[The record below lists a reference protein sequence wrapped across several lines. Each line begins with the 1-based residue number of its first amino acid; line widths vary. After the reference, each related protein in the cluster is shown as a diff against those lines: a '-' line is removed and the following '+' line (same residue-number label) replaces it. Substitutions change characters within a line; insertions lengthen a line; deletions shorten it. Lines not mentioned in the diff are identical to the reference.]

1 MLRFFKTTSSDY
13 EVVFTRGATESLK
26 ILAETF
32 DFQSTGHFMYLRN
45 AHNSVVGMRAIVNT
59 SNVHVMEVEGF
70 LELPFAENESP
81 SVYSL
86 SNSLVVYPAQCNFNG
101 FKYPLSVIEKFQQ
114 ADLPNHV
121 QTMSKN
127 WYVCLDAANYVSTS
141 YLDLFKNNPDFVV
154 LSFYKLFGYPTGLGA
169 LLVSKRGQQV
179 MKKRYHGGGTV
190 DFALSNI
197 EMHRKRSSFYER
209 FEDGTLPFLSIISL
223 LSGFDTLQRL
233 VPPAKGMNSMERI
246 SYHVF
251 RLGKYLYD
259 Q

>member
-1 MLRFFKTTSSDY
+1 MAYQETYTPSEWKVIDSEFRRLTTNNLHYLDHAGSSLYSEKQIKDSYYRLSNNLYCNPHTNELTEHQVNQVRDQVLRFFITTSSDY
-13 EVVFTRGATESLK
+13 EVVFTRGATEGLK

-59 SNVHVMEVEGF
+59 SNVHVMEVDGF

-121 QTMSKN
+121 
-127 WYVCLDAANYVSTS
+127 
-141 YLDLFKNNPDFVV
+141 
-154 LSFYKLFGYPTGLGA
+154 
-169 LLVSKRGQQV
+169 
-179 MKKRYHGGGTV
+179 
-190 DFALSNI
+190 
-197 EMHRKRSSFYER
+197 
-209 FEDGTLPFLSIISL
+209 
-223 LSGFDTLQRL
+223 
-233 VPPAKGMNSMERI
+233 
-246 SYHVF
+246 
-251 RLGKYLYD
+251 
-259 Q
+259 